1 MKGLSALYCLL
12 IFTIIFNYV
21 CVSMSRWMHM
31 IPWIPEA
38 SDIPGVTGSSEPP
51 NVGTGNQT
59 QICTIAVFALN
70 H

>member
-1 MKGLSALYCLL
+1 
-12 IFTIIFNYV
+12 
-21 CVSMSRWMHM
+21 M